1 MPLRRTGIRAN
12 MLLLLFVLRISGR
25 LTATAVY
32 EFIRHVGNE
41 IYFKLPSDSK
51 TEVKNEEAIVE
62 HSAVPCNGCGIC
74 AFKHIFRVCRH
85 FRSHSLRLRQ
95 QRLRR
100 RHRTRQNGRMDRH

>member
-85 FRSHSLRLRQ
+85 FRSHSLCVRQ
-95 QRLRR
+95 KRLRR
-100 RHRTRQNGRMDRH
+100 RHRTR